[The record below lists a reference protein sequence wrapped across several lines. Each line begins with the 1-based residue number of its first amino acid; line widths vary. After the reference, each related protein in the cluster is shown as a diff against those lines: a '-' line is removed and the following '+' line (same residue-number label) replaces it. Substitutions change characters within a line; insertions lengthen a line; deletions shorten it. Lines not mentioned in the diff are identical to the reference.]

1 MVPEILECV
10 LGLKD
15 QHSIPYK
22 AIKDEG
28 IILRETDF
36 LLEMSCA
43 KRLLLEDTYQVY
55 ITVLT

>member
-36 LLEMSCA
+36 LLKVSCA
-43 KRLLLEDTYQVY
+43 KRLLLEDTYQV
-55 ITVLT
+55 